1 MEDKIINSLFGSKLK
16 ARILK
21 LFLHNPDSSF
31 NLANVSEKI
40 KMPKNSI
47 KKEITSLCQLGI
59 LKRINEKQS
68 QKKNKPRSRISK

>member
-1 MEDKIINSLFGSKLK
+1 MEDKIINLLFGSNLK

-47 KKEITSLCQLGI
+47 KKEITYLCRLGI
-59 LKRINEKQS
+59 IKKINEKKP
-68 QKKNKPRSRISK
+68 KKIKKR